1 MYVKVLSAKQLRE
14 ADENAERLYGISEEL
29 LIENAASALYSECG
43 KVKSAVILAGPG
55 NNGADGIAL
64 ARRLYLAGA
73 EVEILTLKP
82 AKSKNAEIA
91 EKLGI
96 KISDFYDRTDRK
108 AELYVDALFG
118 TGLSRTTEGKAKEM
132 IEYFNSREGFKLAVD
147 IPSGIDADTGAT
159 LGAAARADKTVTFAF
174 AKAGLFLY
182 PGADFTGEVVIKDI
196 SLPDTIGDTKRYIVN
211 SAAIE
216 KRGRNTHKGS
226 YGHLLTVCGAA
237 DMSGAANMSAAAAVK
252 SGCGLVT
259 AAVPD
264 IIRDAVA
271 CGLPEAM
278 VLPLPSEDG
287 ALFEGSLSELAKHF
301 DKATALLIGC
311 GIRNT
316 EKTAYLVRE
325 AVKGFEGKKV
335 IDADGL
341 NVLCDCPEYFKG
353 AVITPHPGEM
363 ARLMK
368 CDIASI
374 ERDRVGSAAAFAEKY
389 DCTVVLKGS
398 RTVTAYPDGRVY
410 INVSGN
416 PGMANG
422 GSGDVLSGLI
432 ASFLTQGIS
441 DAVQTAVYIH
451 SLAGDMAA
459 EEYCENAMSA
469 SDIIKM
475 IPRAIKSVYGTG
487 KMCAE

>member
-1 MYVKVLSAKQLRE
+1 MYIKVLSAKQLRE
-14 ADENAERLYGISEEL
+14 ADENAERLYGIGEEL
-29 LIENAASALYSECG
+29 LIENAASALFSECG
-43 KVKSAVILAGPG
+43 KVESAVIFAGPG

-64 ARRLYLAGA
+64 ARRLHLAGT

-82 AKSKNAEIA
+82 VKNKNAEIA

-96 KISDFYDRTDRK
+96 KISDFYERNDKK

-118 TGLSRTTEGKAKEM
+118 TGLSRPIEGKAREM
-132 IEYFNSREGFKLAVD
+132 LDYFNSRKGFKLAVD
-147 IPSGIDADTGAT
+147 IPSGTDADTGGI
-159 LGAAARADKTVTFAF
+159 LGASAHVDKTVTFAF

-182 PGADFTGEVVIKDI
+182 PGADCAGEVIIKDI
-196 SLPDTIGDTKRYIVN
+196 SLPDTIGDAKRYIMN
-211 SAAIE
+211 SAVI
-216 KRGRNTHKGS
+216 KRRARNTHKGS

-252 SGCGLVT
+252 SGCGLLT

-264 IIRDAVA
+264 VIRDAVA
-271 CGLPEAM
+271 CGIPEAM
-278 VLPLPSEDG
+278 VCPLPSQDG
-287 ALFEGSLSELAKHF
+287 ALFEGSLSELKKHF
-301 DKATALLIGC
+301 DKATVLLIGC

-325 AVKGFEGKKV
+325 AVKGFKGSRV

-341 NVLCDCPEYFKG
+341 NVLCDYPEYLKG

-368 CDIASI
+368 CDIASV

-389 DCTVVLKGS
+389 DCTVVLKGA
-398 RTVTAYPDGRVY
+398 RTVTAYSDGRAY
-410 INVSGN
+410 INILGN

-422 GSGDVLSGLI
+422 GSGDVLAGLI
-432 ASFLTQGIS
+432 ASFLTQEIS

-459 EEYCENAMSA
+459 EKYCENAMSA

-475 IPRAIKSVYGTG
+475 IPQAIKSVYGTG